1 MLRAT
6 IWRDLRW
13 RLLAALL
20 LVAPPAA
27 VIAFAGAQGPRNA
40 SGVNVPVSDWVR
52 FLDTSWFQLP
62 GGSAVLLPAAV
73 LLAAAGTL
81 VRPRDDVAYLF
92 ALPLPRRRWLLAHAA
107 AAVLAIATLVLLV
120 GVAFAVGAARA
131 GAALPPVALAARSLG
146 VLLAAS
152 AWVGPTLLVA
162 TFLRRALPTIVI
174 ALAALA
180 YAPGDRF
187 TLDIPARESAVMLAA
202 WDPWAFADPR
212 AWHAGVPVLSMLTAA
227 VLGVGGLLLAAWRME
242 RLEP

>member
-20 LVAPPAA
+20 LVGPPAA
-27 VIAFAGAQGPRNA
+27 MVAIAGTQGPRTDT
-40 SGVNVPVSDWVR
+40 GVIVPLSDFLR
-52 FLDTSWFQLP
+52 FLDASWFHLP

-81 VRPRDDVAYLF
+81 VRPRDDVGYLF
-92 ALPLPRRRWLLAHAA
+92 TLPLSRRRWLLAHAA
-107 AAVLAIATLVLLV
+107 AAVLALATLVLLV
-120 GVAFAVGAARA
+120 GVAFAVSAARA
-131 GAALPPVALAARSLG
+131 GASLSLVALGARSLG

-152 AWVGPTLLVA
+152 AWVGPTLFVA
-162 TFLRRALPTIVI
+162 TLVRRALPTIVT

-180 YAPGDRF
+180 FGPGDRF
-187 TLDIPARESAVMLAA
+187 RLDIPARESTAMLAA

-212 AWHAGVPVLSMLTAA
+212 AWHSGVPVLSLLTAA
-227 VLGVGGLLLAAWRME
+227 ALGVGGLLLAAWRME
-242 RLEP
+242 RMEP